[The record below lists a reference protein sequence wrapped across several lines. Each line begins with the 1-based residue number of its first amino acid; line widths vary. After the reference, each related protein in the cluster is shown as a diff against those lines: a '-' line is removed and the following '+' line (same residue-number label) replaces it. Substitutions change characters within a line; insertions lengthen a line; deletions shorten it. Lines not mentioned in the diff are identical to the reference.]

1 MNLESV
7 EKIETL
13 SIFMICRQ
21 ETVKSRRSGILPTLK
36 ISFNRV
42 PALVVKTFGTV
53 FISLYDFH
61 AYITSKL
68 TAWCAVVY
76 VGDI

>member
-13 SIFMICRQ
+13 PIFTICRQ

-68 TAWCAVVY
+68 TA
-76 VGDI
+76 